1 MQINRGDMLAYAES
15 YVAEDFYMQQA
26 RKNGAEVGAIDP
38 TAAVGNL
45 IKYLIK
51 SAKSKSVVEIGTG
64 SGVGGL
70 WIFAGLNND
79 GVLTTIDTEREFSKI
94 AKQIFQDAEISPT
107 LYRIITGNL
116 IEVVDKLADNNY
128 DFVVARCSNELP
140 DMVHA
145 AARLL
150 KVGGIFLIDAVMAGG
165 KVADATQRDSESIA
179 RRDAIKLI
187 QEDKRW
193 NSTLLPIGAGVLVA
207 HKLM

>member
-51 SAKSKSVVEIGTG
+51 SAKSKAVVEIGTG

-150 KVGGIFLIDAVMAGG
+150 KVGGVFLIDAVMAGG

>member
-140 DMVHA
+140 DIVHA

-150 KVGGIFLIDAVMAGG
+150 KVGGVFLIDAVMAGG

>member
-140 DMVHA
+140 DIVHA

-150 KVGGIFLIDAVMAGG
+150 KVGGVFLIDAVMAGG

-207 HKLM
+207 HKLG

>member
-15 YVAEDFYMQQA
+15 YVAEDFYMKQA

-150 KVGGIFLIDAVMAGG
+150 RVGGVFLIDAVMAGG

>member
-94 AKQIFQDAEISPT
+94 AKQIFQDAEIAPT

-150 KVGGIFLIDAVMAGG
+150 KVGGVFLIDAVMAGG

>member
-51 SAKSKSVVEIGTG
+51 SAKSRSVVEIGTG

-140 DMVHA
+140 DIVHA

>member
-94 AKQIFQDAEISPT
+94 AKQIFQDAEIAPT

>member
-107 LYRIITGNL
+107 IYRIITGNL

-140 DMVHA
+140 DIVHA

-150 KVGGIFLIDAVMAGG
+150 KVGGVFLIDAVMAGG

-193 NSTLLPIGAGVLVA
+193 NSTLLPIGAGVLIA

>member
-150 KVGGIFLIDAVMAGG
+150 RVGGVFLIDAVMAGG

>member
-1 MQINRGDMLAYAES
+1 MLFRS
-15 YVAEDFYMQQA
+15 
-26 RKNGAEVGAIDP
+26 
-38 TAAVGNL
+38 NL

-94 AKQIFQDAEISPT
+94 AKQIFQDAEIAPT

-150 KVGGIFLIDAVMAGG
+150 KVGGVFLIDAVMAGG

>member
-150 KVGGIFLIDAVMAGG
+150 KVGGVFLIDAVMAGG

>member
-15 YVAEDFYMQQA
+15 FVAEDFYMQQA
-26 RKNGAEVGAIDP
+26 RRNGTEVGAIDP

-45 IKYLIK
+45 IKFLINY
-51 SAKSKSVVEIGTG
+51 SKSKSIVEIGTG

-70 WIFAGLNND
+70 WIFAGLNSE

-94 AKQIFQDAEISPT
+94 AKNIFQDAEIPATS
-107 LYRIITGNL
+107 YRIITGN
-116 IEVVDKLADNNY
+116 IVEVVDKLADNNY
-128 DFVVARCSNELP
+128 DFVVARCSLELP

-150 KVGGIFLIDAVMAGG
+150 KVGGVFLIDAVMSGG
-165 KVADATQRDSESIA
+165 KVADATARDSESIA

-207 HKLM
+207 HKLG

>member
-1 MQINRGDMLAYAES
+1 VVNTPSLFKPAKIQSPPTPDPVPIQTTDFDLA
-15 YVAEDFYMQQA
+15 D
-26 RKNGAEVGAIDP
+26 
-38 TAAVGNL
+38 L

-94 AKQIFQDAEISPT
+94 AKQIFQDAEIAPT

-150 KVGGIFLIDAVMAGG
+150 KVGGVFLIDAVMAGG